1 MSQVTALKK
10 TVEQLRS
17 EAKIERIT
25 VSQAC
30 NQLQEYCLQHEADD
44 CLLKG
49 IAAHAN
55 PFKEKQKCTIL

>member
-30 NQLQEYCLQHEADD
+30 NQLQEYCVQHEADD
-44 CLLKG
+44 LLLKG
-49 IAAHAN
+49 VPTNIN